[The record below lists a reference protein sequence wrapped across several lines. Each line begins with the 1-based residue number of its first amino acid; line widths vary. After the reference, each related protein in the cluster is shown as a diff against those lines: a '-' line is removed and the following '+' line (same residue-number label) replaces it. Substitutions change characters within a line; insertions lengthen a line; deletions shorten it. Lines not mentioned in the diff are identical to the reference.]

1 MGPIEATNPCG
12 EQPLLPYESCNLG
25 SINLSKCVK
34 RRELDEGMLA
44 GLVRTGVDF
53 LNAIIDVNRFPIPEI
68 QEMNAATRKIG
79 LGIMG
84 FADALIKLGIPY
96 ESDGALRFAER
107 VMTLI
112 QKVGHERSRELGAEK
127 GSFPAIGKSIF
138 TGEMRNST
146 VTTIAPTGS
155 LHIIADTSSGIEPL
169 FALAFQRQMAGR
181 TVNMV
186 NGLFVQAVSTRPGSA
201 DLIHRAMVE
210 GSARNLPLPDELK
223 DLFRTAP
230 EISPEHHVRMQ
241 AAFQKHVDNAV
252 SKTVNL
258 PENATPED
266 ISRIYEL
273 ARSLGCKGITVY
285 RYNSKPDQVLSR
297 GCEVCRVD

>member
-1 MGPIEATNPCG
+1 
-12 EQPLLPYESCNLG
+12 L
-25 SINLSKCVK
+25 
-34 RRELDEGMLA
+34 
-44 GLVRTGVDF
+44 
-53 LNAIIDVNRFPIPEI
+53 
-68 QEMNAATRKIG
+68 
-79 LGIMG
+79 
-84 FADALIKLGIPY
+84 
-96 ESDGALRFAER
+96 
-107 VMTLI
+107 
-112 QKVGHERSRELGAEK
+112 

-138 TGEMRNST
+138 SGEMRNST

-181 TVNMV
+181 TVPMV
-186 NGLFVQAVSTRPGSA
+186 NGLFVQAVSSLPRSA
-201 DLIHRAMVE
+201 DLIHQAMVE
-210 GSARNLPLPDELK
+210 GSARNLPIPDEMK

-241 AAFQKHVDNAV
+241 AAFQKYVDNAV

-258 PENATPED
+258 PEKATPED
-266 ISRIYEL
+266 ITRIYEL

-297 GCEVCRVD
+297 GCEVCKVD